1 MQSAR
6 PHVLELLD
14 RRHTPGRPEA
24 CVAEARAAGFEH
36 VNLDLIY
43 GTPGE
48 SVSDWAASLDA
59 ALACE
64 PDHLSAYAL
73 VVEPG
78 TRLAARVG
86 RGELPMPDDDDE
98 AVKYELADERLTAA
112 GLGWYEI
119 SNWARTPADAC
130 RHNLG
135 YWRDG
140 DWWGVGPGAH
150 SHVGGVRW
158 WNVKHPTAYAARLD
172 AGQSP
177 AHAREVLSDEQRLT
191 ERILLGVRLE
201 EGLPVAELPD
211 RTRVAELIADGL
223 VDPAAALRGVVRLSV
238 RGRLLADT
246 VVRTLTSSTT
256 AAKVGSA

>member
-1 MQSAR
+1 
-6 PHVLELLD
+6 
-14 RRHTPGRPEA
+14 
-24 CVAEARAAGFEH
+24 
-36 VNLDLIY
+36 
-43 GTPGE
+43 
-48 SVSDWAASLDA
+48 
-59 ALACE
+59 
-64 PDHLSAYAL
+64 
-73 VVEPG
+73 
-78 TRLAARVG
+78 
-86 RGELPMPDDDDE
+86 
-98 AVKYELADERLTAA
+98 
-112 GLGWYEI
+112 
-119 SNWARTPADAC
+119 
-130 RHNLG
+130 
-135 YWRDG
+135 
-140 DWWGVGPGAH
+140 
-150 SHVGGVRW
+150 VRW